1 MLNNNAVLVRF
12 AASQW
17 TARKFD
23 KKATSEVEANHGTN
37 GEVGRFN
44 KQLAAKKYLQELT
57 SNISLARKFHY
68 DQTLPWLDADGIR
81 ILPTANFNTYQEGMS
96 AFHSK
101 HDAALDRFVASY
113 PDVIDEARYRLN
125 GLFDPTEF
133 PHVSEIRGKFDWSVS
148 FSPVPEAGDFRVDL
162 QQSILDQMERDMQQ
176 RLAANYDS
184 AVLDLFER
192 IYVQTSHVAERL
204 ENYTGTREGSFRDSL
219 IENTVEL
226 ASLLPRLNV
235 TGNTK
240 LNELARRIDQEL
252 CQYKA
257 DVLRENDA
265 ARIDVAAQAKAIA
278 EDAAAI
284 AKSMGALFA

>member
-12 AASQW
+12 SVSQW
-17 TARKFD
+17 TARKHD
-23 KKATSEVEANHGTN
+23 KKATSEVEASHGAN

-44 KQLAAKKYLQELT
+44 KQLASKKYLQPLT
-57 SNISLARKFHY
+57 SNISLARNFHST
-68 DQTLPWLDADGIR
+68 QTLPWLDADGI
-81 ILPTANFNTYQEGMS
+81 GMS
-96 AFHSK
+96 AFHAK
-101 HDAALDRFVASY
+101 HDAALDRFVANY

-125 GLFDPTEF
+125 KLFDPTEF
-133 PHVSEIRGKFDWSVS
+133 PLVSEIRGKFDWSVS
-148 FSPVPEAGDFRVDL
+148 FSPVPDAGDFRVDL
-162 QQSILDQMERDMQQ
+162 QQSILEQMEKDMQQ

-184 AVLDLFER
+184 AVLDLFKR
-192 IYVQTSHVAERL
+192 IYKQASHVAESL

-219 IENTVEL
+219 TENAIEL

-252 CQYKA
+252 CQYQT
-257 DVLRENDA
+257 DILRENDA

-278 EDAAAI
+278 KDAAAI
-284 AKSMGALFA
+284 AESMGALFG

>member
-12 AASQW
+12 SVSQW
-17 TARKFD
+17 TARKHD
-23 KKATSEVEANHGTN
+23 KKATSEVEANHGTK

-44 KQLAAKKYLQELT
+44 KQLAAKKYLQELS
-57 SNISLARKFHY
+57 SNVELARKFHST
-68 DQTLPWLDADGIR
+68 QTLPWLDADGIR
-81 ILPTANFNTYQEGMS
+81 ILPTANFTRYQEGMS
-96 AFHSK
+96 AFHAK
-101 HDAALDRFVASY
+101 HQAALDKFVASY
-113 PDVIDEARYRLN
+113 PEVIDEARYRLN
-125 GLFDPTEF
+125 GLFDLSEF
-133 PHVSEIRGKFDWSVS
+133 PAIQDIRGKFDWSVS

-162 QQSILDQMERDMQQ
+162 QQSILDEMERDMQQ

-192 IYVQTSHVAERL
+192 IYIQTSHVAERL
-204 ENYTGTREGSFRDSL
+204 EGYTGTRKGSFHDSL
-219 IENTVEL
+219 IDNTIEL

-235 TGNTK
+235 TGNAK
-240 LNELARRIDQEL
+240 LNDMARRIDHEL

-265 ARIDVAAQAKAIA
+265 ARLDVAAQAKSIA
-278 EDAAAI
+278 QDAADI

>member
-12 AASQW
+12 AVSQW
-17 TARKFD
+17 TARKYD

-44 KQLAAKKYLQELT
+44 KQLAAKKYLQELS
-57 SNISLARKFHY
+57 SNIALARKFHY
-68 DQTLPWLDADGIR
+68 EQTLPWLDADGVR
-81 ILPTANFNTYQEGMS
+81 ILPTANFNSYQEGMS

-101 HDAALDRFVASY
+101 HQAALDRFVAGY

-133 PHVSEIRGKFDWSVS
+133 PHATEIRGKFDWSVS

-176 RLAANYDS
+176 RLSANYDS

-204 ENYTGTREGSFRDSL
+204 ENYTGTREGCFRDSL

-226 ASLLPRLNV
+226 ASLLPKLNV
-235 TGNTK
+235 SGDQR
-240 LNELARRIDQEL
+240 LADISRRIDEQL
-252 CQYKA
+252 CQYTA
-257 DVLRENDA
+257 EVLRENDA
-265 ARIDVAAQAKAIA
+265 ARIDVADSAQQISDEANQI
-278 EDAAAI
+278 I
-284 AKSMGALFA
+284 NQMRGMFA

>member
-12 AASQW
+12 AVSQW
-17 TARKFD
+17 TARKYD

-44 KQLAAKKYLQELT
+44 KQLAAKKYLQELS
-57 SNISLARKFHY
+57 SNIALARKFHY
-68 DQTLPWLDADGIR
+68 EQTLPWLDADGVR
-81 ILPTANFNTYQEGMS
+81 ILPTANFNSYQEGMS

-101 HDAALDRFVASY
+101 HQAALDRFVAGY

-133 PHVSEIRGKFDWSVS
+133 PHATEIRGKFDWSVN

-176 RLAANYDS
+176 RLSANYDS

-204 ENYTGTREGSFRDSL
+204 ENYTGTREGCFRDSL

-252 CQYKA
+252 CQYKP

-265 ARIDVAAQAKAIA
+265 TRIDVATQAKSIA